1 MIERGHTRKDQRTYS
16 RAPGVMPQRG
26 AHENGRR
33 LRKKPLQKAVSET
46 EAEANPGK
54 ASWLLKEPAEKQAG
68 CATQRQQLSN
78 CRSIEKHFQ
87 ILLNEDAMPASS
99 LAELGTAISSQA
111 DPAAPRNRGR
121 TSQTAQQRAC
131 AHQPEKNDSKKILR
145 GVRSPSAPLRPEST
159 ILHEMSIPM
168 HAKRMMAPQRH
179 TCCTFR

>member
-1 MIERGHTRKDQRTYS
+1 MIERGHTLKDQRTYS

-78 CRSIEKHFQ
+78 CRSIEKQFQ
-87 ILLNEDAMPASS
+87 KVLNEDALPASS
-99 LAELGTAISSQA
+99 LAELGKDDFEPSRPRRNKKPRA
-111 DPAAPRNRGR
+111 DLTDRAATRLCPSAR
-121 TSQTAQQRAC
+121 
-131 AHQPEKNDSKKILR
+131 KNDSKKYFEVC
-145 GVRSPSAPLRPEST
+145 GHQAHSCAPKIPCST
-159 ILHEMSIPM
+159 
-168 HAKRMMAPQRH
+168 K
-179 TCCTFR
+179 